1 MPQAHSETPH
11 PRDSGH
17 SHFGLRNVAVARVCG
32 TSKIVHIYKPHAQN
46 ILENTTRIFAFV
58 LYTYLISYI
67 PQLYYNKLKLISPNL
82 TCPEL
87 EPQPHCEHRLAR
99 HSNHGFLELRH
110 VAVAQ
115 ACGTSKMVHVYN
127 VRAKKWLEHTTR
139 VCVSITATLK
149 YCRRSAA
156 SCHSFASAGIA

>member
-1 MPQAHSETPH
+1 M
-11 PRDSGH
+11 
-17 SHFGLRNVAVARVCG
+17 
-32 TSKIVHIYKPHAQN
+32 
-46 ILENTTRIFAFV
+46 
-58 LYTYLISYI
+58 SYI

-87 EPQPHCEHRLAR
+87 EPQPHCEHRHAR

-127 VRAKKWLEHTTR
+127 VRAKRLLEHTTR
-139 VCVSITATLK
+139 VCVSITTTLK
-149 YCRRSAA
+149 YCRPVCRLMPQ
-156 SCHSFASAGIA
+156 FGIGGYRVALTMTLNNLK